1 MFAMRGHA
9 LGARRRQEDD
19 RDSGEARGNPGRRSE
34 CPAGPAQLAFGPIRD
49 EAARANTGPMSAI
62 FASLAAVAAV
72 VALLFGLLVQHRAL
86 CALRRQLRMRDA
98 ELAHAARLAAAGELS
113 ASIAHEINQP
123 LGAILANA
131 DAAEMLLSRPQASL
145 AEVRSILADI
155 RADDLRAHEVIRR
168 LRGLLERREA
178 ERRQMDI
185 HAAVNDAFGLLAGE
199 ARRRRVELVFQRGA
213 VRGNVLGDRV
223 QLQQVLLN
231 LLLNAM
237 DASAGLPAA
246 LRRVHVETSDEGDD
260 VVVSVSDRGT
270 GFGKLDGEAL
280 FASFFSTKQDG
291 LGLGLS
297 IARAIVQAHEGT
309 IHAAPREQGGA
320 VFTMR
325 LPALSVA
332 DVPARARVPSA
343 PAAHSAALA

>member
-1 MFAMRGHA
+1 M
-9 LGARRRQEDD
+9 
-19 RDSGEARGNPGRRSE
+19 P
-34 CPAGPAQLAFGPIRD
+34 
-49 EAARANTGPMSAI
+49 AI

-72 VALLFGLLVQHRAL
+72 VAMLIVLAVQHRAQRE
-86 CALRRQLRMRDA
+86 LRRQLRARDV

-123 LGAILANA
+123 LGAILSNA
-131 DAAEMLLSRPQASL
+131 DAAEMLLARPQVPL
-145 AEVRSILADI
+145 AEVRRILADI

-178 ERRQMDI
+178 ERRQMDV
-185 HAAVNDAFGLLAGE
+185 HVAVTDALAVLAGE
-199 ARRRRVELVFQRGA
+199 ARRRRVELAFQRGA
-213 VRGNVLGDRV
+213 TRGLVLGDGV

-246 LRRVHVETSDEGDD
+246 LRRVIVETSDDEDA
-260 VVVSVSDRGT
+260 VVVRVSDRGT
-270 GFGKLDGEAL
+270 GFGPHDGEAL
-280 FASFFSTKQDG
+280 FASFFSTKKGG

-309 IHAAPREQGGA
+309 IHAAPRAGGGA

-325 LPALSVA
+325 LPALAPSGAPV
-332 DVPARARVPSA
+332 RARPASTTA
-343 PAAHSAALA
+343 PAHSAALA

>member
-1 MFAMRGHA
+1 
-9 LGARRRQEDD
+9 
-19 RDSGEARGNPGRRSE
+19 
-34 CPAGPAQLAFGPIRD
+34 
-49 EAARANTGPMSAI
+49 MSAI

-72 VALLFGLLVQHRAL
+72 VALLIALFVQHRAM
-86 CALRRQLRMRDA
+86 CELRGELRKRDT

-131 DAAEMLLSRPQASL
+131 DAAEMLLARPQAPL
-145 AEVRSILADI
+145 AEVRRILADI
-155 RADDLRAHEVIRR
+155 RADDMRAHEVIRR

-178 ERRQMDI
+178 ERGQMDV
-185 HAAVNDAFGLLAGE
+185 HAAVSDALGVLDGE
-199 ARRRRVELVFQRGA
+199 ARRRRVELQFQRGA
-213 VRGNVLGDRV
+213 ARGTVLGDRV
-223 QLQQVLLN
+223 QLQQVLMN

-246 LRRVHVETSDEGDD
+246 LRRVNVETVDDGDD
-260 VVVSVSDRGT
+260 VVVRVSDRGA
-270 GFGKLDGEAL
+270 GFGAHEGEAL
-280 FASFFSTKQDG
+280 FASFFSTKQGG

-309 IHAAPREQGGA
+309 IHAAPRNGGGA

-325 LPALSVA
+325 LPVLAMA
-332 DVPARARVPSA
+332 DAPARARAPSSTTT
-343 PAAHSAALA
+343 AAHSAALA

>member
-1 MFAMRGHA
+1 
-9 LGARRRQEDD
+9 
-19 RDSGEARGNPGRRSE
+19 
-34 CPAGPAQLAFGPIRD
+34 
-49 EAARANTGPMSAI
+49 MSAI

-72 VALLFGLLVQHRAL
+72 VALLIGLLVQHRAL
-86 CALRRQLRMRDA
+86 CELRRQLRKRDT
-98 ELAHAARLAAAGELS
+98 ELAHATRLAAAGELS

-131 DAAEMLLSRPQASL
+131 DAAEMLLARPQASL
-145 AEVRSILADI
+145 PEVRRILADI

-178 ERRQMDI
+178 ERRQMDV
-185 HAAVNDAFGLLAGE
+185 HAAVADALGVLAGE
-199 ARRRRVELVFQRGA
+199 ARRRRVELDFQRGA
-213 VRGNVLGDRV
+213 ARGTVLGDRV
-223 QLQQVLLN
+223 QLQQVLMN

-246 LRRVHVETSDEGDD
+246 VRRVNVETSDDGDE
-260 VVVSVSDRGT
+260 VVVRVSDRGT
-270 GFGKLDGEAL
+270 GFGGNEGEAL
-280 FASFFSTKQDG
+280 FASFFSTKQGG

-309 IHAAPREQGGA
+309 IHAAPRADGGA

-325 LPALSVA
+325 LPVLETADAL
-332 DVPARARVPSA
+332 ARARTPSTS
-343 PAAHSAALA
+343 PAAPSAALA